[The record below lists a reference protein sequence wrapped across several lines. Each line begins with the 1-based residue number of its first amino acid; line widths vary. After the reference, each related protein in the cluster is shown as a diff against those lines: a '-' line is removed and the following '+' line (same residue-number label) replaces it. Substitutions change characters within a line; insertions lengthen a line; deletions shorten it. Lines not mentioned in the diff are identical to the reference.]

1 MKKNTLKSVVSA
13 LAVSAVALS
22 ASAMTVFA
30 GAAGGQKY
38 DLGDLDLSKATVK
51 PTLTLSSEKL
61 DYDAAKGATVTIT
74 LTVGGADKKY
84 AATGLHVNYDSR
96 LKLVPNEDDELA
108 TKGPAGSGLGAEIQ
122 PDGTHGIF
130 MATDASGDKGKN
142 GVLWSFDFQLPTE
155 IDINGDKFPI
165 EIVYQT
171 KPSAEDLFT
180 NVAKD
185 EVGEL
190 MQAYVF
196 TQGVTQGVIE
206 VAPSPTT
213 TPTTTRTTTT
223 TVKSTTSTTTSKTTS
238 STSSTSKTTSSTTT
252 TKVTSSTSSTST
264 VSTSSTSAKA
274 SGSAKTTKPATTT
287 KKAATTGKASNASK
301 TGVAGAGVA
310 VAGLAIAVGTA
321 FAFRKKED

>member
-96 LKLVPNEDDELA
+96 LKLIPNEDDELA

-142 GVLWSFDFQLPTE
+142 CVLCSFDFQLPTD

-171 KPSAEDLFT
+171 KASAEDLFT

-190 MQAYVF
+190 MQAYAF

-223 TVKSTTSTTTSKTTS
+223 TVKSTTSTTSTSKTTS
-238 STSSTSKTTSSTTT
+238 STSSTSKTTSST
-252 TKVTSSTSSTST
+252 SSTST
-264 VSTSSTSAKA
+264 VSTSSTSKVSTSSTSAKA
-274 SGSAKTTKPATTT
+274 ATTT